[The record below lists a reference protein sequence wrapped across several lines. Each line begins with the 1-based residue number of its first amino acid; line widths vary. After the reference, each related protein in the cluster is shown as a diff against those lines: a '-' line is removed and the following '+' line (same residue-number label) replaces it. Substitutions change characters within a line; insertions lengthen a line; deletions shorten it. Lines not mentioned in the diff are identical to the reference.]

1 MATEKHVSHVKLYIT
16 IYLMLLALVVVTIG
30 AAFVDMGDFSFIVA
44 MSIAAFKTFLIV
56 AVFMHVKD
64 ELPLVRIYAVLGLF
78 WLPIF
83 FSFVFADYLTRPR
96 TYAGVVNTVTA
107 AEMHNLNADSQS
119 HHEGAESGATKGDAH

>member
-1 MATEKHVSHVKLYIT
+1 MASEKHVSHVKLYIT
-16 IYLMLLALVVVTIG
+16 IYLLLLVLVVVTIA
-30 AAFVDMGDFSFIVA
+30 AAFIDMGAFSFTVA

-83 FSFVFADYLTRPR
+83 FTFVLADYMTRPR
-96 TYAGVVNTVTA
+96 TYAGVVNNVTA
-107 AEMHNLNADSQS
+107 ADMHNLNA
-119 HHEGAESGATKGDAH
+119 EEWAEDVKGTIEKVD